1 MTVAG
6 LPFVTRRSAVSS
18 GGSPGCAAS
27 AAPVANPQTMTSN
40 PASTRIALARVFR
53 TEELLRLGMSDRR
66 FERVEAAGLVQ
77 LAGHRADRV
86 HHHQGD
92 RGRRAGAADAERLQ
106 LGDAGKTGAHPADV
120 DRRIHAAHEPADG

>member
-18 GGSPGCAAS
+18 GGSPGCVAS
-27 AAPVANPQTMTSN
+27 AAPVPNPQTITSN

-53 TEELLRLGMSDRR
+53 TEELLRFGMSDCWL
-66 FERVEAAGLVQ
+66 ERVEAAGLVQ
-77 LAGHRADRV
+77 LASHRADRV

-92 RGRRAGAADAERLQ
+92 RGRRAGATDAERLQ
-106 LGDAGKTGAHPADV
+106 LGDAEIGRASWRGRV
-120 DRRIHAAHEPADG
+120 